1 MSDAEPTAPVHVR
14 TIRVEITPAG
24 RRELDVTAT
33 LVDERP
39 GPAQPWFGSEPPPV
53 IHDMRLRLR
62 VRQPGL
68 VITGV
73 ESEMASHPYTIC
85 PDALPPLQQ
94 LVGLSI
100 ARGFTREVNERFGRQ
115 RGCAHF
121 TALIHALAPA
131 VRQGA
136 GAAFPDESERP
147 VDADPWFVNTCQAW
161 RENGPL
167 HRLVQARDED
177 GLRRLSAFPKPPDA
191 PSGHERA

>member
-1 MSDAEPTAPVHVR
+1 MNDARASEPVHVR
-14 TIRVEITPAG
+14 TIRVEIAPAG
-24 RRELDVTAT
+24 QQELDVTAT

-39 GPAQPWFGSEPPPV
+39 GTAAPWFGSEPPPV

-68 VITGV
+68 VISAV
-73 ESEMASHPYTIC
+73 QSEMASHPYTIC
-85 PDALPPLQQ
+85 PDALPPLQH

-136 GAAFPDESERP
+136 GAAFPDAPEQP
-147 VDADPWFVNTCQAW
+147 ADPNPWFVNTCQAW
-161 RENGPL
+161 REHGPL
-167 HRLVQARDED
+167 HRLVQAQDEE
-177 GLRRLSAFPKPPDA
+177 GLRRLSAFPRPR
-191 PSGHERA
+191 GENG